1 MNLTLPWVS
10 VVIPC
15 YRHAHFLPD
24 AIQSVLRQDYPQL
37 EVVVVDDGSPDDTS
51 TVAAAYPG
59 VRCVRQENQG
69 LPGARNTGWRA
80 ARGEFIL
87 FLDADDFLFPGAVG
101 AGSTSLLENPGC
113 VFTSGDYQYVNA
125 DGSFRNKI
133 PHRYVRDHHYEALLR
148 DNYIGMCAAVLFR
161 KKALEESG
169 GFDVTLPACEDYDL
183 YLRLARSHPVAC
195 HPAVVAAYRQHGTN
209 MSGKAS
215 LMLPTVLGVLRR
227 QWPHA
232 RRNPHQRAA
241 YREGTRYWQTLYG
254 EALLAEARSTEAEH
268 ASLRSVLPLLAR
280 YAPGWAVR
288 HGLRRI
294 QGKGSR
300 FAQRVLGATG
310 LRRVLANRADANPT
324 PGIGAIDFGDF
335 RRLEPMSRHF
345 GYDRG
350 TPVDRYYVERF
361 LEENAVRITGRVLEI
376 GDDSYTRRF
385 GGDRVAIRDVLHV
398 TPGYP
403 GATFTGDL
411 TSAPHLPSD
420 AFDCIILTQ
429 TLHLIYDVRTAI
441 QTVHRILKPGGVV
454 LATVPGI
461 SQTSVDE
468 WAATWYW
475 SFTRL
480 SIRKRFC
487 EVFPQSRVSVEAW
500 GNVLAAI
507 SFLQGLSVAE
517 LREDELNHRD
527 PQYELLIT
535 VRAEKE
541 VP

>member
-1 MNLTLPWVS
+1 LVS

-15 YRHAHFLPD
+15 YRHAHFLPE

-37 EVVVVDDGSPDDTS
+37 EVIVIDDGSPDPTS
-51 TVAAAYPG
+51 AVAARYPE

-69 LPGARNTGWRA
+69 LPGARNAGWRV
-80 ARGEFIL
+80 ARGQFIV
-87 FLDADDFLFPGAVG
+87 FLDADDFLLPGALR
-101 AGSTSLLENPGC
+101 AGSSCLLENPGC
-113 VFTSGDYQYVNA
+113 GFASGDYHYVNA

-133 PHRYVRDHHYEALLR
+133 PQRYTHDNQYEALLR
-148 DNYIGMCAAVLFR
+148 DNYIGMCAAVMFR
-161 KKALEESG
+161 RSALEASG
-169 GFDVTLPACEDYDL
+169 GYDVTLPACEDYDL
-183 YLRLARSHPVAC
+183 YLRIARLHPVCC
-195 HPAVVAAYRQHGTN
+195 HRAVVAAYRQHGTN
-209 MSGKAS
+209 MSGRAS
-215 LMLPTVLGVLRR
+215 LMLPTVLRVLRR
-227 QWPHA
+227 QWPHV
-232 RRNPHQRAA
+232 RGNPRLKTA
-241 YREGTRYWQTLYG
+241 YREGRRYWQALYG
-254 EALLAEARSTEAEH
+254 AALWAETCSSDPEQARLA
-268 ASLRSVLPLLAR
+268 SVLPILAR
-280 YAPGWAVR
+280 YAPGFVAR
-288 HGLRRI
+288 QGTRRILGKGLR
-294 QGKGSR
+294 
-300 FAQRVLGATG
+300 FARRVLGATG
-310 LRRVLANRADANPT
+310 LRRLLVARADAAPEV
-324 PGIGAIDFGDF
+324 GRIDFGDF
-335 RRLEPMSRHF
+335 RRLEPISRHF

-361 LEENAVRITGRVLEI
+361 LEENAARIAGRVLEI

-398 TPGYP
+398 TPGHP

-411 TSAPHLPSD
+411 TSAPQLPSD

-441 QTVHRILKPGGVV
+441 ETLHRILKPGGVV

-468 WAATWYW
+468 WAASWFW

-480 SIRKRFC
+480 SIRNRFC
-487 EVFPQSRVSVEAW
+487 EVFAEDRVTVQAW

-517 LREDELNHRD
+517 LRPEELNHRD
-527 PQYELLIT
+527 PQYEMLLT

-541 VP
+541 AP